1 MQGLQ
6 ILGHGF
12 VFRKELVAGNLGEYI
27 TSRMLTCYAQQP
39 RFDVSRDQNFA
50 NPLSVSA
57 TMRAISM
64 SPVESIS
71 SRVV

>member
-1 MQGLQ
+1 MQGLR
-6 ILGHGF
+6 ILGHDL
-12 VFRKELVAGNLGEYI
+12 VYRKELVAGNLGEYI
-27 TSRMLTCYAQQP
+27 TSRILIYHAQQH
-39 RFDVSRDQNFA
+39 RFDASRDQNFS

-57 TMRAISM
+57 TMRVSSM